1 LRSCGSRSPWASAA
15 PSGAS
20 AAERGARRIRLLV
33 WNLFHGRSLPAS
45 RHELIEHFA
54 SRIAAWQWDAALL
67 QEVPPWWPVPLARR
81 AAAGERTA
89 LTSRNALL
97 PLRRA
102 LARRRPELM
111 KSNGGGCNAA
121 LVRGRIAEH
130 AALRLRT
137 WPERRVAQLLRLGD
151 GSALVNYHASSRA
164 ERAREELVRLR
175 EHALAWVRGGPLV
188 LAGDLNLRSPALTRD
203 FEHVARRDV
212 DHVFVSG
219 YRASHPAL
227 LLEREVV
234 VDGREV
240 LLSDHV
246 PILVELERLDPSRAI

>member
-1 LRSCGSRSPWASAA
+1 MRV
-15 PSGAS
+15 
-20 AAERGARRIRLLV
+20 LV
-33 WNLFHGRSLPAS
+33 WNIFHGRSLPPS
-45 RHELIEHFA
+45 RHELIGHFA
-54 SRIAAWQWDAALL
+54 ARLAAWEWDAALL
-67 QEVPPWWPVPLARR
+67 QEVPPWWPPLLAERAGAHRRTVP
-81 AAAGERTA
+81 
-89 LTSRNALL
+89 TSRNALL

-102 LARRRPELM
+102 LARKRPELM

-164 ERAREELVRLR
+164 ERAREELARLR
-175 EHALAWVRGGPLV
+175 EHALAWAGRGPLV
-188 LAGDLNLRSPALTRD
+188 LGGDLNLRSPVLAGD